1 MAHIH
6 KRATIDAPIEKVF
19 DLVDDPERIPTYT
32 PNVERVADVVRTEK
46 RVGDSFRVIYK
57 VLGVT
62 FDEKFKVTAYERPN
76 RVENSVEGGMTG
88 TFNWNFEPQ
97 GKQTQVN
104 VDVQYTLV
112 GGPIGKAVDAVML
125 ERTNEKTMEQMLQN
139 IQKALTH
146 GAVSTG

>member
-1 MAHIH
+1 MAHIQ

-19 DLVDDPERIPTYT
+19 DFVDDPEKISTYA
-32 PNVERVADVVRTEK
+32 PNVERVVDIVRTEK

-62 FDEKFKVTAYERPN
+62 FNEKFKVTAYERPN

-104 VDVQYTLV
+104 VDVQYSLA
-112 GGPIGKAVDAVML
+112 GGPIGKAIDAVML
-125 ERTNEKTMEQMLQN
+125 ERTNEKTMEQMLEN
-139 IQKALTH
+139 IQKALTP

>member
-1 MAHIH
+1 MAHIQ

-19 DLVDDPERIPTYT
+19 DFVDDPEKISTYA
-32 PNVERVADVVRTEK
+32 PNVERVVDVVRTEK
-46 RVGDSFRVIYK
+46 RVGDSFRVIYR

-62 FDEKFKVTAYERPN
+62 FDEKFKVTGYERPN
-76 RVENSVEGGMTG
+76 RLENSVKGGMTG

-97 GKQTQVN
+97 GKQTLVN
-104 VDVQYTLV
+104 VDVQYSLA
-112 GGPIGKAVDAVML
+112 GGPIGKAIDAVML

-139 IQKALTH
+139 IQKALTP

>member
-1 MAHIH
+1 
-6 KRATIDAPIEKVF
+6 V
-19 DLVDDPERIPTYT
+19 V
-32 PNVERVADVVRTEK
+32 DVVRTEK

-76 RVENSVEGGMTG
+76 RVNNSVEGGMTG

-104 VDVQYTLV
+104 LDVQYSLA
-112 GGPIGKAVDAVML
+112 GGPIGKAIDAVML

-139 IQKALTH
+139 IQKALTR

>member
-1 MAHIH
+1 MAHIN

-19 DLVDDPERIPTYT
+19 DLVDDPERIPTYA
-32 PNVERVADVVRTEK
+32 PNVERVVDIVRTEK

-88 TFNWNFEPQ
+88 TFNWTFEPQ

-104 VDVQYTLV
+104 VDVQYRLA

-139 IQKALTH
+139 IQKALTR

>member
-19 DLVDDPERIPTYT
+19 DFVDDPERIPTYA
-32 PNVERVADVVRTEK
+32 PNVERVMDVVRTEK

-62 FDEKFKVTAYERPN
+62 FDQKFKVTAYQRPN
-76 RVENSVEGGMTG
+76 RVGNSVEGGMTG

-97 GKQTQVN
+97 GNQTQVS
-104 VDVQYTLV
+104 VDVQYSLA

-139 IQKALTH
+139 IQKALTR

>member
-1 MAHIH
+1 MAHIQ

-19 DLVDDPERIPTYT
+19 DFVDDPDRIPTYA
-32 PNVERVADVVRTEK
+32 PNVERVVDVVRTEK
-46 RVGDSFRVIYK
+46 RVGDSFQVIYK

-76 RVENSVEGGMTG
+76 RVDNSVEGGMTG

-97 GKQTQVN
+97 GKQTEVS
-104 VDVQYTLV
+104 VDVQYSLA
-112 GGPIGKAVDAVML
+112 GGPIGKAIDAVML

-139 IQKALTH
+139 IQKALTR

>member
-6 KRATIDAPIEKVF
+6 KSATIDSPIEKVF
-19 DLVDDPERIPTYT
+19 DLVDDPERTPTYT
-32 PNVERVADVVRTEK
+32 PNVERVVDVVRTEK

-76 RVENSVEGGMTG
+76 RVESSIEGGMAG
-88 TFNWNFEPQ
+88 TFNWSFEPQ
-97 GKQTQVN
+97 GKQTQVTI
-104 VDVQYTLV
+104 DVQYSLA

-125 ERTNEKTMEQMLQN
+125 QRTNEKTIEQMLEN
-139 IQKALTH
+139 IQKALTR

>member
-19 DLVDDPERIPTYT
+19 DFVDDPDRIPTYA
-32 PNVERVADVVRTEK
+32 PNVERVVDVVRTEK

-62 FDEKFKVTAYERPN
+62 FDEKFTVTAYERPN
-76 RVENSVEGGMTG
+76 RVENSVGGGMTG

-97 GKQTQVN
+97 GNQTQVN
-104 VDVQYTLV
+104 VNVQYSLA
-112 GGPIGKAVDAVML
+112 GGPIGRAIDAVML

-139 IQKALTH
+139 IQKALTR